1 MPPDSRAER
10 PAESEVGTMSE
21 MSMTSADVSAS
32 RPRRGVVTT
41 PRKPTGRSKV
51 TNGVTILHG
60 LTDGRTHAARR
71 YRDLV
76 AMVCSD
82 HGGADRMSEAQMQLA
97 RRFASLAVQL
107 EAMDTRLANDEPV
120 DDEAYARL
128 TSTMVRVISRLG
140 VSRVPPDVTPTLD
153 DILAEDS
160 HA

>member
-1 MPPDSRAER
+1 MCDSAYAVPGWCPNVSR
-10 PAESEVGTMSE
+10 EVLGAPRVAGRRLSVPKNVHRRSAQ
-21 MSMTSADVSAS
+21 MSMTSAGVPAS

-82 HGGADRMSEAQMQLA
+82 HGGADRM
-97 RRFASLAVQL
+97 
-107 EAMDTRLANDEPV
+107 
-120 DDEAYARL
+120 
-128 TSTMVRVISRLG
+128 
-140 VSRVPPDVTPTLD
+140 
-153 DILAEDS
+153 
-160 HA
+160 